1 MNHFVTK
8 LNKKLNSQLQKI
20 DLEETE
26 LLKKAL
32 QSITC
37 IESALN
43 ELKSFLMNHTF
54 KSDDEEIQFFKEI
67 KPGIY
72 SQLIYYVKVS
82 NIESKRPIGS
92 IESQQEYF
100 RDELAELT
108 LFFNN
113 HLEFYRYYRMKS
125 TFLDDKY
132 FVRRR
137 KDIHL
142 HLDNLIIF
150 TEPEFS
156 TNKDYMVAEII
167 ANDRLE
173 VFLKTELDALT
184 IKANNPNWG
193 QLGMVGNTTL
203 EWTDDKTSLVELIY
217 AINAMGSLNHG
228 KCEISVL
235 TAFFEQGFN
244 VKLADVYRTFID
256 LKDRGTPTKYI
267 DNMRASLRQR
277 MGKDPLKIIPLTL
290 LFQCSIEFLCSLDS
304 LLS

>member
-8 LNKKLNSQLQKI
+8 LNKKLIFQLQKI

-32 QSITC
+32 ESISC
-37 IESALN
+37 VESALN
-43 ELKSFLMNHTF
+43 ELRSFLLNHTF

-67 KPGIY
+67 KPGIF

-92 IESQQEYF
+92 IESQQDYF
-100 RDELAELT
+100 RRELEELT

-113 HLEFYRYYRMKS
+113 HLEFYGYYRMKS
-125 TFLDDKY
+125 TFLDNKY
-132 FVRRR
+132 FVRRS
-137 KDIHL
+137 KNIHL
-142 HLDNLIIF
+142 HLDNLIVF

-173 VFLKTELDALT
+173 VYLKTELDTLT
-184 IKANNPNWG
+184 LKANNPNWG

-235 TAFFEQGFN
+235 TTFFEQGFN
-244 VKLADVYRTFID
+244 IKLTDVYRIYVD
-256 LKDRGTPTKYI
+256 IKDRDMPAKYI
-267 DNMRASLRQR
+267 DKMKAALLHKTGAKS
-277 MGKDPLKIIPLTL
+277 LKIIPLTL
-290 LFQCSIEFLCSLDS
+290 LLQSSIEFFY
-304 LLS
+304 